1 MAAQGQADGKLAD
14 VLVDDV
20 TWRCATRTR
29 RQEWLTAIA
38 DLVEEAQLRAVASPL
53 RAFVTVE
60 ADGIRVLFHDPHG
73 AEVGRMELPRATIAP
88 LFREYFTLLSALANQ
103 GSGGY
108 SPQVE
113 ALDIARRLIHND
125 AADLLIAHAEAV
137 IPTHQTARR
146 LFTLLTLL
154 THDTSKLHLQ

>member
-1 MAAQGQADGKLAD
+1 VGAAEVKLAD

-20 TWRCATRTR
+20 TWRCATRAR
-29 RQEWLTAIA
+29 RQEWLQAIA
-38 DLVEEAQLRAVASPL
+38 ELCEEGLLHAPASPL
-53 RAFVTVE
+53 RAFVTIE
-60 ADGIRVLFHDPHG
+60 ADGIRVLFHDSRG
-73 AEVGRMELPRATIAP
+73 AEVGRLELPRATIAP
-88 LFREYFTLLSALANQ
+88 VFREYFTLLQALASQ

-125 AADLLIAHAEAV
+125 AADLIIQHATAV

-146 LFTLLTLL
+146 LFTLLVLL
-154 THDTSKLHLQ
+154 THDTSKLHLH